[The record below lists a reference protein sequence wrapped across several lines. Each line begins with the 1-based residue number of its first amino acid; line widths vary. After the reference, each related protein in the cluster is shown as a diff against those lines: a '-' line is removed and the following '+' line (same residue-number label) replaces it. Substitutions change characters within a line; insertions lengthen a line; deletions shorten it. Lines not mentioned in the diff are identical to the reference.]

1 MAASI
6 NALPTVG
13 DQRRR
18 PAAPT
23 PRAAPGLAVL
33 DTGGDCPPWLLDAL
47 ARRGLEPSVE
57 RPVHR
62 LLRECDLPED
72 VEEHEKV
79 PVGTEHDALQEEL
92 AYVIRSRYRNRPDVL
107 VAGDL
112 FVYFDGPGTS
122 LATADR
128 LAPDLMVAFGVPD
141 RRRSNYVVWREGK
154 APDFVLE
161 IFSPST
167 RTKDIAEKPA
177 LYRRMGVREYSS
189 STPTAAPS
197 RGSPGGASAPA
208 KRGRCRWFRWLAA
221 CAASTAKRWACTCA
235 TSSRGRWRAPGTR
248 AAGCAGT
255 TRPPAPSW
263 RRWPS
268 RPVAP
273 KPPNGNETPRPVV
286 RKPPSGGRRKKRR
299 RGGCWRRRSRH
310 WKPGCG
316 SRAGPAGETQQAG
329 LSSPSLGSRV
339 GIPAPRAR
347 QPRGS
352 RERTRRSSCRPL
364 KPRFVSSLRAGLWSY
379 HCCPINLA

>member
-1 MAASI
+1 MAESI
-6 NALPTVG
+6 DALPTVR
-13 DQRRR
+13 QRHRR
-18 PAAPT
+18 AAPSPSAAPKLAVPAAP
-23 PRAAPGLAVL
+23 
-33 DTGGDCPPWLLDAL
+33 DCPRWLLDAL
-47 ARRGLEPSVE
+47 ARRGLEPSAE

-177 LYRRMGVREYSS
+177 LYRRMGAREYFQFDPDRR
-189 STPTAAPS
+189 TEPRLAGW
-197 RGSPGGASAPA
+197 RFGPGE
-208 KRGRCRWFRWLAA
+208 
-221 CAASTAKRWACTCA
+221 
-235 TSSRGRWRAPGTR
+235 TR
-248 AAGCAGT
+248 AL
-255 TRPPAPSW
+255 PLV
-263 RRWPS
+263 
-268 RPVAP
+268 PVAGGMRGIHSEALDLHLCHIQP
-273 KPPNGNETPRPVV
+273 WPLARPGHESGRLRWHDPSTGAFLETLAEQT
-286 RKPPSGGRRKKRR
+286 
-299 RGGCWRRRSRH
+299 
-310 WKPGCG
+310 
-316 SRAGPAGETQQAG
+316 SRAEAAE
-329 LSSPSLGSRV
+329 
-339 GIPAPRAR
+339 
-347 QPRGS
+347 
-352 RERTRRSSCRPL
+352 RERDAEASRAEAAERRAAEEAAARRVL
-364 KPRFVSSLRAGLWSY
+364 EKKVAALEARLR
-379 HCCPINLA
+379 

>member
-1 MAASI
+1 MAESI
-6 NALPTVG
+6 DALPTVG

-18 PAAPT
+18 RAAPT
-23 PRAAPGLAVL
+23 PRAALGLAVL
-33 DTGGDCPPWLLDAL
+33 DTGGGCPRWLLDAL
-47 ARRGLEPSVE
+47 ARRGLGPSAE

-177 LYRRMGVREYSS
+177 LYRRMGAREYFQFDPDRR
-189 STPTAAPS
+189 TEP
-197 RGSPGGASAPA
+197 R
-208 KRGRCRWFRWLAA
+208 LA
-221 CAASTAKRWACTCA
+221 
-235 TSSRGRWRAPGTR
+235 GWRF
-248 AAGCAGT
+248 
-255 TRPPAPSW
+255 
-263 RRWPS
+263 
-268 RPVAP
+268 
-273 KPPNGNETPRPVV
+273 
-286 RKPPSGGRRKKRR
+286 
-299 RGGCWRRRSRH
+299 
-310 WKPGCG
+310 
-316 SRAGPAGETQQAG
+316 GPGETQPLPLVPVAGGMGGIHSEALGLHLCHIQPWPLAHPGHESGRLRWHDPATGAFLETLAEVEKRRAEQARRADAAERG
-329 LSSPSLGSRV
+329 RDEAERGRDAAERRAEEEAAARRV
-339 GIPAPRAR
+339 LEKRVAALEARLRPPQRAAR
-347 QPRGS
+347 D
-352 RERTRRSSCRPL
+352 
-364 KPRFVSSLRAGLWSY
+364 
-379 HCCPINLA
+379 

>member
-1 MAASI
+1 MAESI
-6 NALPTVG
+6 DALPTAR
-13 DQRRR
+13 QRRR
-18 PAAPT
+18 RAAPT
-23 PRAAPGLAVL
+23 PRAAPRLAVP
-33 DTGGDCPPWLLDAL
+33 DAVDCPRWLREAL
-47 ARRGLEPSVE
+47 VRRGLEPSAE

-177 LYRRMGVREYSS
+177 LYRRMGAREYFQFDPDRR
-189 STPTAAPS
+189 TEPRLAGW
-197 RGSPGGASAPA
+197 RFGPGE
-208 KRGRCRWFRWLAA
+208 
-221 CAASTAKRWACTCA
+221 
-235 TSSRGRWRAPGTR
+235 TR
-248 AAGCAGT
+248 AL
-255 TRPPAPSW
+255 PLV
-263 RRWPS
+263 
-268 RPVAP
+268 PVAS
-273 KPPNGNETPRPVV
+273 GMRGIHSETLDLHLCHIHPWPLAHPGHESGRLRWHDPATGAFLETLAEVE
-286 RKPPSGGRRKKRR
+286 GGRDAAERRAAEEAAARRALEKKV
-299 RGGCWRRRSRH
+299 
-310 WKPGCG
+310 
-316 SRAGPAGETQQAG
+316 AALE
-329 LSSPSLGSRV
+329 
-339 GIPAPRAR
+339 AR
-347 QPRGS
+347 
-352 RERTRRSSCRPL
+352 
-364 KPRFVSSLRAGLWSY
+364 LR
-379 HCCPINLA
+379 